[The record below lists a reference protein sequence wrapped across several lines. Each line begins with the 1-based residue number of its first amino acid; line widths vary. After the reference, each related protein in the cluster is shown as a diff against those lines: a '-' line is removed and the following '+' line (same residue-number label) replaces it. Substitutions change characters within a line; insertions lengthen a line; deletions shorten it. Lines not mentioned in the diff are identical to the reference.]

1 MRLGWYFCRASGF
14 KPEVASTCHDYAEAL
29 IERNG
34 AGDNAKARLLLE
46 ESLSISTEL
55 GMRPLMESVEAFQ
68 ERASD
73 RPVRASEYPDGLTQR
88 EVEVLGLVTAGKID
102 REIAEELSIS
112 VATEGNHLRSILSKT
127 DSANRNEAAAYAIR
141 RGLEPDGETA
151 GEWSSQRTSTQKTL
165 ETMV

>member
-1 MRLGWYFCRASGF
+1 M
-14 KPEVASTCHDYAEAL
+14 
-29 IERNG
+29 
-34 AGDNAKARLLLE
+34 
-46 ESLSISTEL
+46 
-55 GMRPLMESVEAFQ
+55 
-68 ERASD
+68 
-73 RPVRASEYPDGLTQR
+73 TQR

-112 VATEGNHLRSILSKT
+112 VNTVGNQWRSILSKT

>member
-14 KPEVASTCHDYAEAL
+14 KPEVASTRHDYAEVL
-29 IERNG
+29 IEWNG
-34 AGDNAKARLLLE
+34 ADEDAKPWLLLE

-55 GMRPLMESVEAFQ
+55 GMRPLMESVHAFQ

-102 REIAEELSIS
+102 REITEELFIS
-112 VATEGNHLRSILSKT
+112 VNTVGNQLRSILSKT
-127 DSANRNEAAAYAIR
+127 DSANRTEAAAYVIR
-141 RGLEPDGETA
+141 RGLGPGEETA
-151 GEWSSQRTSTQKTL
+151 GEQSSQRTSTRETL
-165 ETMV
+165 EILV

>member
-14 KPEVASTCHDYAEAL
+14 KPEVASTRHDYAEVL
-29 IERNG
+29 IEWNG
-34 AGDNAKARLLLE
+34 ADEDAKPRLLLE

-73 RPVRASEYPDGLTQR
+73 RPVRASAYPDGLTQR

-102 REIAEELSIS
+102 REIAEELFIS
-112 VATEGNHLRSILSKT
+112 VNTVYNHLRSILCKT
-127 DSANRNEAAAYAIR
+127 DSANWTEAAANAIR
-141 RGLEPDGETA
+141 RGLEPDEETA
-151 GEWSSQRTSTQKTL
+151 SE
-165 ETMV
+165 